1 MQRSQMILGVLFL
14 LAHTRE
20 HWRDANA
27 EGTSRSLFLLQTIQV
42 TSILLLRFE
51 TYIIFFRFGSP
62 TSILNTSQIDM
73 NVPWII
79 IQLES
84 EVINIY

>member
-1 MQRSQMILGVLFL
+1 MQRSQMIFGELFL
-14 LAHTRE
+14 LAHTMK
-20 HWRDANA
+20 HWTYANA
-27 EGTSRSLFLLQTIQV
+27 EGSSHSLFLLQTIQV
-42 TSILLLRFE
+42 TSILLLPFE
-51 TYIIFFRFGSP
+51 TYIIFFRFGSS